1 MKILILG
8 ASGYA
13 GSCIKIV
20 LSKKFEGVLGTYHT
34 YNEKYLNDSSML
46 LFDAENP
53 ERLQDILFNVKP
65 KIVISCLIGDFEK
78 LIAVHKA
85 VADYLQES
93 RGKLI
98 FLSSSNVFDGELDRP
113 HYESDI
119 PKAESDYGKFKIRC
133 EEVIKETLGKNGIIL
148 RLPQIYG
155 KNCPRV
161 LELQQSV
168 KKHQS
173 IQTLKNI
180 YVNYTTNQQIAEWI
194 LFILEHGLTGIF
206 HIGTKDI
213 GEYIEFQ
220 KELIQRFQW
229 EQPNFEVTEF
239 PQKLIQVVLS
249 SRNDIPEELQL
260 SIQDVLI
267 SPADGC

>member
-1 MKILILG
+1 M
-8 ASGYA
+8 
-13 GSCIKIV
+13 
-20 LSKKFEGVLGTYHT
+20 
-34 YNEKYLNDSSML
+34 
-46 LFDAENP
+46 
-53 ERLQDILFNVKP
+53 
-65 KIVISCLIGDFEK
+65 
-78 LIAVHKA
+78 
-85 VADYLQES
+85 
-93 RGKLI
+93 
-98 FLSSSNVFDGELDRP
+98 
-113 HYESDI
+113 
-119 PKAESDYGKFKIRC
+119 
-133 EEVIKETLGKNGIIL
+133 
-148 RLPQIYG
+148 
-155 KNCPRV
+155 
-161 LELQQSV
+161 

-267 SPADGC
+267 SSADGC